1 MKTEL
6 IWHKTSEELP
16 EEGLEVLA
24 ADIVDEDSDDGQRY
38 CLLDSMFYFHEGT
51 ILKVETDRSFEIS
64 YPGKRPDTSE
74 ERLFKAIF
82 GTDDDLQEIE
92 QTGWY
97 TRDSINEKHL
107 MRFRL
112 IKEAPEYW
120 CVPVMPDGIRMNWKA
135 DFYKGDE
142 RSE

>member
-24 ADIVDEDSDDGQRY
+24 ADLVDEDSDDGQRY
-38 CLLDSMFYFHEGT
+38 CLLDSMFYFYKGT
-51 ILKVETDRSFEIS
+51 ILKVETDRSLEIS
-64 YPGKRPDTSE
+64 YPGKRPDTPE

-82 GTDDDLQEIE
+82 GMDDDLQEIE
-92 QTGWY
+92 ETGWY
-97 TRDSINEKHL
+97 TRDTLNEKKL
-107 MRFRL
+107 IRYRL

-135 DFYKGDE
+135 DIYN
-142 RSE
+142 R